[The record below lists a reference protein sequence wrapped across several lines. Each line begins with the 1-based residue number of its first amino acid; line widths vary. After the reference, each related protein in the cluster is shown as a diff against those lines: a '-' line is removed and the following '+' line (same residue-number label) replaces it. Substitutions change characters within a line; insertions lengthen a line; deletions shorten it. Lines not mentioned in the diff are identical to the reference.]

1 VLALPGGKDPDS
13 FIRDEGAPA
22 YRKLLEA
29 SPSYLDYL
37 IGRARKLGIAT
48 AEEKLRAVNFLMP
61 FVQRIPDAL
70 LRSEWASRISQQLR
84 VEEPVLR
91 EALRR
96 AVKERRSEVKANPA
110 MVGSSAKAAER
121 RLVQIL
127 LDSDDLRARVVEEFR
142 AGSLHEGLETQTLF
156 GALLEA
162 CAEGMRPDL
171 AALMQALEARDRQL
185 LGEIS
190 FGSELIPTWE
200 EAEDCLRVLRV
211 AKLRPQLRALQEQN
225 VQGLPHDQ
233 MLAQLAK
240 IRDMQNEI
248 ARLAEKGKF
257 EQT

>member
-1 VLALPGGKDPDS
+1 
-13 FIRDEGAPA
+13 
-22 YRKLLEA
+22 
-29 SPSYLDYL
+29 
-37 IGRARKLGIAT
+37 
-48 AEEKLRAVNFLMP
+48 
-61 FVQRIPDAL
+61 VQRIPDAL

-110 MVGSSAKAAER
+110 LVGPAAKTAER

-127 LDSDDLRARVVEEFR
+127 LDADELRARVVEEIR
-142 AGSLHEGLETQTLF
+142 AGNLHEGLESQTLF

-162 CAEGMRPDL
+162 CADGMRPDL

-190 FGSELIPTWE
+190 FGGELTPTWE

-211 AKLRPQLRALQEQN
+211 AKLRPQLRALQEQG

-233 MLAQLAK
+233 VLTQLAK
-240 IRDMQNEI
+240 IRDLQNEI